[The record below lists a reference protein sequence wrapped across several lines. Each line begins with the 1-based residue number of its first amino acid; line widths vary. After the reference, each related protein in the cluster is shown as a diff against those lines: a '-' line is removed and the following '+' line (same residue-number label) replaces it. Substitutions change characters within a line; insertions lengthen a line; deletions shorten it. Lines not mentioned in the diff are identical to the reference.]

1 MPSNRIGASLI
12 RTATLREVRLVVYP
26 VGRLSITSALLLAA
40 LVPSLLSAQQVG
52 QPGPVI
58 PIDLPVGRSLP
69 ITTPVNVTRV
79 SITTPEVADLIVISE
94 REIVINSIK
103 PGSTDAIL
111 WLADNTRAHYR
122 IQVHSP
128 ADRMQISISVKFAEV
143 RRDAL
148 RELGI
153 SGLYREGGT
162 RVGTGAFTRQSTDPA
177 GDVGGGRF
185 LSILSD
191 LGTNNLLAFL
201 EAEESRGLARMLAEP
216 NILAGNN
223 ETATFL
229 AGGEVPIPTVQ
240 GTGVGGIGG
249 GVGVE
254 YRAFGVQLQFTGEIV
269 SDSLIK
275 LNVTPEV
282 SSLDFANAITISG
295 FRIPAFVTRRIS
307 STVDVRR
314 DQSLVISGMF
324 SGADNNVRAGIPFL
338 KDIPILGY
346 LFSSDR
352 WQRSESEL
360 LVVVTPSIVNPHN
373 LRPQDTVRITPDS
386 TTPALEA
393 LRVGAKRR
401 PPPLER

>member
-1 MPSNRIGASLI
+1 M
-12 RTATLREVRLVVYP
+12 EVRLVVYP
-26 VGRLSITSALLLAA
+26 VGRLSITRALLLAA

-52 QPGPVI
+52 TPGPVT

-69 ITTPVNVTRV
+69 ITMPVNVTRV
-79 SITTPEVADLIVISE
+79 SITTPDVADLIVISE

-103 PGSTDAIL
+103 PGSTDAII

-128 ADRMQISISVKFAEV
+128 ADRMQISIAVKFAEV

-148 RELGI
+148 RELGV
-153 SGLYREGGT
+153 SATYSNAGT
-162 RVGTGAFTRQSTDPA
+162 RVGTGIFSAPLPSGPV
-177 GDVGGGRF
+177 DVGGNRF
-185 LSILSD
+185 LSIISD
-191 LGTNNLLAFL
+191 LGTENLLAFL
-201 EAEESRGLARMLAEP
+201 EAEESRGYARLLAEP
-216 NILAGNN
+216 TILAGNN

-229 AGGEVPIPTVQ
+229 AGGEVPIPIVQ
-240 GTGVGGIGG
+240 GVGVGGVGG
-249 GVGVE
+249 GVGIE

-275 LNVTPEV
+275 LNISPEV

-295 FRIPAFVTRRIS
+295 FRIPAFLTRRIT

-314 DQSLVISGMF
+314 DQSLIISGMF
-324 SGADNNVRAGIPFL
+324 AGADNNVRAGVPFL

-352 WQRSESEL
+352 WQRNESEL
-360 LVVVTPSIVNPHN
+360 LVVVTPSIVN
-373 LRPQDTVRITPDS
+373 
-386 TTPALEA
+386 
-393 LRVGAKRR
+393 
-401 PPPLER
+401 

>member
-1 MPSNRIGASLI
+1 M
-12 RTATLREVRLVVYP
+12 VVHP
-26 VGRLSITSALLLAA
+26 VGRLSITRALLLAA

-52 QPGPVI
+52 QPGPVT

-153 SGLYREGGT
+153 SGLYKDGGT
-162 RVGTGAFTRQSTDPA
+162 RVATGVFTRPLADGADVSST
-177 GDVGGGRF
+177 RF
-185 LSILSD
+185 LSVLSD
-191 LGTNNLLAFL
+191 LGTDKLLAFL

-249 GVGVE
+249 GVGIE

-282 SSLDFANAITISG
+282 SSLDFANAITVSG

-314 DQSLVISGMF
+314 DQSLIISGMF

-360 LVVVTPSIVNPHN
+360 LVVVTPSIVNPYN
-373 LRPQDTVRITPDS
+373 LRAQDTVRISPDS

-393 LRVGAKRR
+393 LRAGAKRR

>member
-1 MPSNRIGASLI
+1 MGQSVP
-12 RTATLREVRLVVYP
+12 
-26 VGRLSITSALLLAA
+26 ITPL
-40 LVPSLLSAQQVG
+40 
-52 QPGPVI
+52 
-58 PIDLPVGRSLP
+58 DLPVGRSLP

-79 SITTPEVADLIVISE
+79 SITTPEIADLIVISE

-103 PGSTDAIL
+103 PGSTDAII
-111 WLADNTRAHYR
+111 WLADNTRVHYR

-128 ADRMQISISVKFAEV
+128 SDRMQISIAVKFAEV

-148 RELGI
+148 RELGV
-153 SGLYREGGT
+153 SGLYSDDHT
-162 RVGTGAFTRQSTDPA
+162 RVGTGLFNNSPPT
-177 GDVGGGRF
+177 GGGAVEPPGSRF
-185 LSILSD
+185 LSILTD
-191 LGTNNLLAFL
+191 LGTDKLLAFL
-201 EAEESRGLARMLAEP
+201 EAEESRGYARMLAEP

-229 AGGEVPIPTVQ
+229 AGGEVPIPVVQ
-240 GTGVGGIGG
+240 GGGVAGLGG
-249 GVGVE
+249 GVGIQ

-282 SSLDFANAITISG
+282 SSLDFANAITIAG
-295 FRIPAFVTRRIS
+295 FRIPAFLTRRIT

-314 DQSLVISGMF
+314 DQSLIISGMF
-324 SGADNNVRAGIPFL
+324 LGADNNVRAGVPFL

-360 LVVVTPSIVNPHN
+360 LIVVTPSIVNPHN
-373 LRPQDTVRITPDS
+373 LRAQDSMRFPPDS
-386 TTPALEA
+386 ATPALDA
-393 LRVGAKRR
+393 MRAGAKRR
-401 PPPLER
+401 PPPPLER

>member
-1 MPSNRIGASLI
+1 M
-12 RTATLREVRLVVYP
+12 
-26 VGRLSITSALLLAA
+26 
-40 LVPSLLSAQQVG
+40 
-52 QPGPVI
+52 
-58 PIDLPVGRSLP
+58 
-69 ITTPVNVTRV
+69 PVNVTRV

-94 REIVINSIK
+94 REIVLNSIK
-103 PGSTDAIL
+103 PGSTDAII
-111 WLADNTRAHYR
+111 WLADNTRVHYR

-128 ADRMQISISVKFAEV
+128 ADRMQISIAVKFAEV

-148 RELGI
+148 RELGV
-153 SGLYREGGT
+153 SGFYQDGGT
-162 RVGTGAFTRQSTDPA
+162 QVGTGLFNKGVS
-177 GDVGGGRF
+177 GGGVTPPGNRF

-191 LGTNNLLAFL
+191 FGTDKLLAFL
-201 EAEESRGLARMLAEP
+201 EAEESRGYARLLAEP

-229 AGGEVPIPTVQ
+229 AGGEVPIPIVQ

-249 GVGVE
+249 GVGIE
-254 YRAFGVQLQFTGEIV
+254 YRQFGVQLQFTGEIL

-295 FRIPAFVTRRIS
+295 FRIPAFLTRRIT

-314 DQSLVISGMF
+314 DQSLIISGMF
-324 SGADNNVRAGIPFL
+324 VGADNNVRAGVPFL

-360 LVVVTPSIVNPHN
+360 LIVVTPSIVNPHN
-373 LRPQDTVRITPDS
+373 LRAQDSIRLSPDS
-386 TTPALEA
+386 ATPALDA
-393 LRVGAKRR
+393 MRAGARRR